1 MAKKYPDVVEKARV
15 IDLNPS
21 SEVAIANN
29 MIVNSA
35 SKLTLNELKFL
46 RFIIMQ
52 CKKGDQ
58 EFFEL
63 DVEVKDFADMV
74 GVDKKD
80 IYRDLKKMAK
90 HLMSEVIEIGDNS
103 KKQWLM
109 FHWVDVCQY
118 NKGKVRIKIS
128 DELRPYLL
136 ALHGNFTRYQ
146 LEEILH
152 FNSVY
157 AIRIYE
163 IINSYMDDRNLP
175 YADHAVEVDIAID
188 TIRRA
193 TNTTDKYER
202 YSNFKEKVIDIA
214 VKDIN
219 RMSKFHVT
227 ATPYKSGKKV
237 EGFTFLV
244 ESEVGFRVRTGSV
257 VNDIMGEPEQLTL
270 DFKQ

>member
-1 MAKKYPDVVEKARV
+1 MKKQHPTVTEKGRV
-15 IDLNPS
+15 IDLNAS
-21 SEVAIANN
+21 SEVAMANN

-58 EFFEL
+58 DFFEL
-63 DVEVKDFADMV
+63 EVEVKDFADIV

-90 HLMSEVIEIGDNS
+90 HLMSEVIEIGDDS
-103 KKQWLM
+103 KKQWMM

-118 NKGKVRIKIS
+118 NKGLIKIKIS
-128 DELRPYLL
+128 EELRPYLL

-163 IINSYMDDRNLP
+163 IINSFMDDRNLP
-175 YADHAVEVDIAID
+175 YADHAVEVTVSMG

-214 VKDIN
+214 VADIN
-219 RMSKFHVT
+219 RMSKYHVT
-227 ATPYKSGKKV
+227 STPIKSGKKV
-237 EGFTFLV
+237 TAFSFLV
-244 ESEVGFRVRTGSV
+244 ESESGYRYRGGNEVEEIQS
-257 VNDIMGEPEQLTL
+257 EPEQLTL
-270 DFKQ
+270 NLS